1 MRSLGIDVGLHH
13 HDAILLDGR
22 AVPHTPVRFSDP
34 SLLRDLVKSWCP
46 EVVAIDAPPSFA
58 PSGGSRLAE
67 RELHRRGI
75 RVFPCP
81 SAERAE
87 GKAFFDWMRTGFE
100 LFAVAA
106 EAGFQLSVDAYA
118 ARGCAVEVYPHG
130 TAVAL
135 RGARPAAGVLRTSS
149 RKRAWRAQVLAD
161 NAVGVDATW
170 TVHQVDAALA
180 ALTGIRALEGAASGV
195 GRPDEGVIVVP
206 VNLLLDSYKPEEAGP
221 TR

>member
-1 MRSLGIDVGLHH
+1 VRSLGIDVGLHH
-13 HDAILLDGR
+13 HDAVLLDGR
-22 AVPHTPVRFSDP
+22 AAPHAAVRFSEP
-34 SLLRDLVKSWCP
+34 SLLGDLVECWRP

-87 GKAFFDWMRTGFE
+87 GNSFFDWMRTGFA

-106 EAGFQLSVDAYA
+106 EAGFELSVDARA
-118 ARGCAVEVYPHG
+118 VRGSAVEVYPHG

-149 RKRAWRAQVLAD
+149 RKRAWRAQVLTD
-161 NAVGVDATW
+161 TGLDVDAAW

-180 ALTGIRALEGAASGV
+180 ALTGVRALEGAAIGV

-206 VNLLLDSYKPEEAGP
+206 VVSLLDSYLPEDVSIP
-221 TR
+221 R

>member
-1 MRSLGIDVGLHH
+1 MRSLGIDVGLRH
-13 HDAILLDGR
+13 HDAILLDR
-22 AVPHTPVRFSDP
+22 HAVPHTPVRFSDP
-34 SLLRDLVKSWCP
+34 SLLGDLVESWRP

-106 EAGFQLSVDAYA
+106 EAGFELSVDARA
-118 ARGCAVEVYPHG
+118 ARGSAVEVYPHG

-161 NAVGVDATW
+161 NGVGVDATW

-206 VNLLLDSYKPEEAGP
+206 VISLLDSYEPETGP

>member
-13 HDAILLDGR
+13 HDAVLLDYGT
-22 AVPHTPVRFSDP
+22 VPHAPVRFSDP
-34 SLLRDLVKSWCP
+34 SILGDLVGSWRP

-87 GKAFFDWMRTGFE
+87 GNSFFDWMRTGFE

-106 EAGFQLSVDAYA
+106 KAGFELSVDASA
-118 ARGCAVEVYPHG
+118 VRGKAVEVYPHG

-135 RGARPAAGVLRTSS
+135 RGARPAAGLLRTSR
-149 RKRAWRAQVLAD
+149 RKRAWRSQVLAD
-161 NAVGVDATW
+161 NGLSVDAAW

-180 ALTGIRALEGAASGV
+180 ALTGIRALDGDASGV

-206 VNLLLDSYKPEEAGP
+206 VVSLLDSYPPEKAGLP
-221 TR
+221 S